1 MAISAKNRLGF
12 EELARTVSHML
23 SEDFVTVS
31 LRLSPADGRTV
42 AWLTKVG
49 DVTSKQYHDEYVEIH
64 VRLPARHAGRLLRE
78 GHQLEVH
85 SGKLPT
91 VVSPDAWREQLPTV
105 ASLPM
110 HLEHDKPNEEVA

>member
-1 MAISAKNRLGF
+1 
-12 EELARTVSHML
+12 ML
-23 SEDFVTVS
+23 SQDFVTIS

-64 VRLPARHAGRLLRE
+64 ARLPSRHAGRLVRE

-85 SGKLPT
+85 SGTLPT
-91 VVSPDAWREQLPTV
+91 PTPAPDAWREQLPSAANV
-105 ASLPM
+105 PLMNMPHANP
-110 HLEHDKPNEEVA
+110 DEEVA